1 MICRSNRSLVG
12 DVLDDVL
19 VGMLIFAG
27 LVFASGHEVKK
38 TGHADVYL
46 LVVRKSAGLSRELA
60 LSKRVVYAWL
70 GAEVVGETAFVP
82 LGAVVLVVEF
92 AA

>member
-27 LVFASGHEVKK
+27 LVFAAGHEVKK
-38 TGHADVYL
+38 TGHANVYCF
-46 LVVRKSAGLSRELA
+46 
-60 LSKRVVYAWL
+60 
-70 GAEVVGETAFVP
+70 VVGEPAGFC
-82 LGAVVLVVEF
+82 
-92 AA
+92 